1 MEFNSSDAT
10 GTVNYYPYTFN
21 NITRERN
28 ILFEGAVP
36 LHEIVYNLYDFCLL
50 YLKTSKNMDTYLTGI
65 IKIQNHSRLS
75 TKVIIKLEGG
85 GSKKKRTKI
94 LNTKVPKLIEDF
106 KAIFAKFINEDYT
119 VKSAYRDDI
128 HNTYLQQAY
137 KYFIEDACEKLKSF
151 TPLKL

>member
-1 MEFNSSDAT
+1 MQFNSSDAT

-21 NITRERN
+21 NITSERV

-75 TKVIIKLEGG
+75 TKVIIKLDGG
-85 GSKKKRTKI
+85 GSRKKRLKI
-94 LNTKVPKLIEDF
+94 LNHKLPKLVEDF

-119 VKSAYRDDI
+119 VKSAYREDV
-128 HNTYLQQAY
+128 HVTSLQQAY
-137 KYFIEDACEKLKSF
+137 KYFLEDVCEKLNSF
-151 TPLKL
+151 K